1 MDTLLQDL
9 RYALRTL
16 GRAPGFTLAAVLTL
30 ALGIGATSA
39 IFSVV
44 HGVLLRPLPYAEPD
58 RLVRIYGTYPE
69 FGRTSTSLPDF
80 LDWRREARTVP
91 QMAARH
97 ASVLNLTGAGEPQ
110 QLLVDRV
117 TANFWETL
125 RVTPAL
131 GRAFTPDEERPGN
144 TDVVVLADGFWRRQF
159 AGDPSVVGRVLTLN
173 GRPYEVIGV
182 APAGFRFL
190 RDVDLYAPVVQDTAA
205 PRRAEYLDV
214 IGRLAP
220 GATVEQAS
228 AELATIS
235 QRLAEQ
241 YPGTNATIRS
251 ELVGMHA
258 DVVSAV
264 RPALL
269 VFMGAVAL
277 VLLVACANVA
287 NLLLVRAAGRER
299 EMAVRAAIGAGRGRL
314 VRQML
319 TESVLLALLGG
330 ALGLLGAH
338 VGVSLLRDAE
348 VAFLPRLHELGVDAT
363 ATAFAFGVAV
373 VTGLL
378 FGLAPALRLSSA
390 RLHAALKD
398 GARGA
403 AGGAVARFRNA
414 LVLAEVALALVLLVG
429 AGLLVRSFDRL
440 NRVDLGFEPQGILTY
455 RVTLP
460 AARYAEADQLPPVF
474 DQLLERTRAI
484 PGVRGASLSNG
495 LPMGGAGYIS
505 WSIANRPPRESVMED
520 AQPFNVSPDHFRLLG
535 IPLRSGRLFTAADA
549 PGAPTVALV
558 NDEFVRRHLDG
569 RDPVGMR
576 LTFGDPSNPESTWW
590 TIVGVV
596 GDVAQEGVTAE
607 PYPQVY
613 RPIAQAPTR
622 GVAVAI
628 RTAGDPLQVA
638 AAARAALRQVDP
650 ELPLSDLR
658 TMDDRIG
665 EDLAQ
670 PRVGVLLLSVFA
682 AVALALA
689 AIGIYG
695 VIAYGVAQRTREI
708 GIRLALGA
716 STADV
721 RRLVVRQGMVPV
733 LLGVAAGIV
742 GALALTRLMTG
753 LLYGVSATDPLTYA
767 LVAFFLAGVALVASW
782 LPARRATRVQPVVAL
797 RQE

>member
-16 GRAPGFTLAAVLTL
+16 ARNPGFTLAAVLTL

-44 HGVLLRPLPYAEPD
+44 NGVLLRPLPYAEPD
-58 RLVRIYGTYPE
+58 RLVRLYGVYE
-69 FGRTSTSLPDF
+69 DFGRTSTSLPDY
-80 LDWRREARTVP
+80 LDWRRESRTVP

-97 ASVLNLTGAGEPQ
+97 QSALSLTGAGEPQ
-110 QLLVDRV
+110 QLVADRV

-125 RVTPAL
+125 RVAPAI
-131 GRAFTPDEERPGN
+131 GRVFTEAEERPGN
-144 TDVVVLADGFWRRQF
+144 TNVVVLADGFWKRQF

-173 GRPYEVIGV
+173 GQPYEVIGV

-190 RDVDLYAPVVQDTAA
+190 RDVDLYAPVVMDTTAH
-205 PRRAEYLDV
+205 RRGEYLDV
-214 IGRLAP
+214 VGRLAP
-220 GATVEQAS
+220 GATPEQAN
-228 AELATIS
+228 AELATIVR
-235 QRLAEQ
+235 RLGEL
-241 YPGTNATIRS
+241 YPQTNATIRS

-269 VFMGAVAL
+269 VFMGAVGL

-287 NLLLVRAAGRER
+287 NLLLVRASGRER

-314 VRQML
+314 VRQLL
-319 TESVLLALLGG
+319 TESVVIALVGG
-330 ALGLLGAH
+330 ALGLFGAY
-338 VGVSLLRDAE
+338 VGVSLLRGADIT
-348 VAFLPRLHELGVDAT
+348 FLPRLHELGVDAT
-363 ATAFAFGVAV
+363 AAGFAFAVAV

-378 FGLAPALRLSSA
+378 FGLAPALRLSSG
-390 RLHAALKD
+390 RLHAALKE

-403 AGGAVARFRNA
+403 AGGAATRFRNA

-440 NRVDLGFEPQGILTY
+440 NRVDLGFEPQGLLTY
-455 RVTLP
+455 NVTLP
-460 AARYAEADQLPPVF
+460 AARAPNASDLPPIYA
-474 DQLLERTRAI
+474 DLLARTRAI
-484 PGVRGASLSNG
+484 PGVRGASLTND
-495 LPMGGAGYIS
+495 LPMEGAGYLS
-505 WSIANRPPRESVMED
+505 WSIRNRPARDGVMED
-520 AQPFNVSPDHFRLLG
+520 AQPFNVSVDHFRVLG
-535 IPLRSGRLFTAADA
+535 IPLRSGRLFTESDA
-549 PGAPTVALV
+549 PGAPTVAVV
-558 NDEFVRRHLDG
+558 NEEFVRRHLDG
-569 RDPVGMR
+569 RDPVGER
-576 LTFGDPSNPESTWW
+576 ITFGNPDNPESTWW

-613 RPIAQAPTR
+613 RPIAQSPAR
-622 GVAVAI
+622 GLAVAI
-628 RTAGDPLQVA
+628 RTAGNPLQVA
-638 AAARAALRQVDP
+638 GAARAALRQVDP
-650 ELPLSDLR
+650 ELPLSNLR
-658 TMDDRIG
+658 TMEDRVA

-670 PRVGVLLLSVFA
+670 PRVGVMLLSVFA
-682 AVALALA
+682 TVALALA

-733 LLGVAAGIV
+733 LLGVGAGIV
-742 GALALTRLMTG
+742 GALFLTSVMQG

-767 LVAFFLAGVALVASW
+767 LVAAFLAAVALAASW
-782 LPARRATRVQPVVAL
+782 LPARRATRVQPTVAL